1 MIFEWQVTEEI
12 AWLSVLI
19 FRMLLIF
26 CRHAPEE
33 RLPGSLIFPYAGATG
48 GIAWLLIFCM

>member
-12 AWLSVLI
+12 TWLSVLI
-19 FRMLLIF
+19 FRMLLMF

-33 RLPGSLIFPYAGATG
+33 RLPGSLIFRMQVPQEGLPGY
-48 GIAWLLIFCM
+48 